1 MAPFKQLIHGGIS
14 VYTPLNSLDKN
25 VTLSDNN
32 IFYLYKNYS
41 QMKSRQLGIGS
52 DDIFVKMIF
61 KAGNHSLK
69 IGTPLEFKSFQ

>member
-1 MAPFKQLIHGGIS
+1 MEELG

-52 DDIFVKMIF
+52 DDF
-61 KAGNHSLK
+61 L
-69 IGTPLEFKSFQ
+69 